1 MPVKPYSV
9 TLAVKGRRL
18 VVHPHNIPDRKVGDK
33 LRFDSKDGK
42 FQVEFDRWIFSGK
55 GPYITNRR
63 ARTIRRDGRYNVSCS
78 LTTPTGERYAYT
90 AGARGNVT
98 P

>member
-1 MPVKPYSV
+1 MPSDIQPV
-9 TLAVKGRRL
+9 TLMVKGRRL
-18 VVHPHNIPDRKVGDK
+18 VVHPPIIPNRRVGDK

-42 FQVEFDRWIFSGK
+42 FQVRFDRWIFSGK

-63 ARTIRRDGRYNVSCS
+63 ARTIRRDGRYEIYCS